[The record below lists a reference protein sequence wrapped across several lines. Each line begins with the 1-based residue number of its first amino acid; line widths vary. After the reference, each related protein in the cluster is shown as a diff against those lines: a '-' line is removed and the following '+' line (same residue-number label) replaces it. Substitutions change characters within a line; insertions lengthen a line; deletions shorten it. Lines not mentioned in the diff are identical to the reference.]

1 MGAFSTEVSVR
12 WSDMDVYG
20 HVNNARVVT
29 LLEEARTELL
39 FGEGVRQGA
48 QTLTSGVI
56 VVELSVRYRVPLVY
70 SATPVRV
77 ALWVSELR
85 GASFTLEYAVSAS
98 VDSTDNADGGDNR
111 PAVTACTLLAPY
123 NTEAKQPRRLTP
135 VEREFLTA
143 YRDRP
148 GRNGA
153 GDG

>member
-48 QTLTSGVI
+48 QTLTNGVI
-56 VVELSVRYRVPLVY
+56 VVELSVCYRAPLVY

-85 GASFTLEYAVSAS
+85 GASFTLEYAVSAPAES
-98 VDSTDNADGGDNR
+98 ADSGHNGDNG

-123 NTEAKQPRRLTP
+123 NTEARQPRRLTP
-135 VEREFLTA
+135 VEREFLAA
-143 YRDRP
+143 YRDQAD
-148 GRNGA
+148 RNGRR
-153 GDG
+153 

>member
-39 FGEGVRQGA
+39 FGEGVRRGA
-48 QTLTSGVI
+48 QSLTSGVI
-56 VVELSVRYRVPLVY
+56 VVELAVRYRSPLVY
-70 SATPVRV
+70 SAEPVQV

-85 GASFTLEYAVSAS
+85 GASFTLEYAVSETGNH
-98 VDSTDNADGGDNR
+98 TDNGNGG

-123 NTEAKQPRRLTP
+123 DTEAKHPRRLTP
-135 VEREFLTA
+135 AERDFLAT
-143 YRDRP
+143 YRDQA
-148 GRNGA
+148 GWNGA
-153 GDG
+153 GDA

>member
-12 WSDMDVYG
+12 WSDMDVYR

-39 FGEGVRQGA
+39 FGEGARQGA
-48 QTLTSGVI
+48 QTLTHGVI
-56 VVELSVRYRVPLVY
+56 VVELAVRYRAPLVY
-70 SATPVRV
+70 SAMPVRV

-85 GASFTLEYAVSAS
+85 GASFTVEYTVSA
-98 VDSTDNADGGDNR
+98 TGDDTGNG

-123 NTEAKQPRRLTP
+123 DIEARKPRRLTP
-135 VEREFLTA
+135 DEREFLA
-143 YRDRP
+143 GYRDQP
-148 GRNGA
+148 GRNGD